1 MPPVTG
7 PDDVP
12 RASSVWQAE
21 IVTTRRPRPV
31 VAGRWLVSVV
41 VGFFLG
47 SFEGEWP
54 GFDAVVRERSTGR
67 EIHRLPP
74 QGLTGADESKV
85 EIEADLDRLTCDE
98 FRAEWALA

>member
-7 PDDVP
+7 PDDAS
-12 RASSVWQAE
+12 RASSVWHAE
-21 IVTTRRPRPV
+21 IVTTRRPRLL

-41 VGFFLG
+41 VAFFVG

-54 GFDAVVRERSTGR
+54 GFDVVVRERSTGR

-85 EIEADLDRLTCDE
+85 DIEADLDRLTCDE
-98 FRAEWALA
+98 YRAEWKLT